1 MDEDHRRNEY
11 QSIHL
16 GRISRILPGT
26 EDSEGTEDKQD
37 SGAGEKMKEGEKLR
51 VALPEN
57 YLQPLEAKALVHLSQ
72 KMGPTPKTHLKGS
85 LDVDQV
91 SPEFPMQSSGEYR
104 PISTAKTYDYA
115 DCPHQYEELP
125 HLQLRPNGMSPDSV
139 DTHSS
144 NGTTVTSGIHSE
156 HEEGEGATQ
165 SAEKR
170 KRFNPLYDTM
180 INTSPTIYNK
190 VNTTV
195 KAKQDHTVL
204 TQLRLMKLAILL
216 LILISIASLFISVYV
231 VIAFSDG
238 PTKVA
243 SLQKELQS
251 LKSNYTTMNI
261 KMRILESLVA
271 GNKSFE
277 YINDLD
283 DKLIYFQQ
291 QTKENISSL
300 NTNLSNTKV
309 TLQQVQDQV
318 SFSYQNLTS
327 IMASQNSIVQE
338 QLLNISKMEGPQG
351 PQGVGNLSACFMK
364 TDTASS
370 PSDTTRTS
378 TLNPFPPMEDFEKYV
393 VMFVTCSMSGGLY
406 HTLNLTVT
414 DSHRVQYQCMCSG
427 QVSGESIRKCQLHV
441 WLCPRLS

>member
-1 MDEDHRRNEY
+1 MAESGHDYLE
-11 QSIHL
+11 
-16 GRISRILPGT
+16 ILPDEAEVAMNRPLVEIPLLGT
-26 EDSEGTEDKQD
+26 HS
-37 SGAGEKMKEGEKLR
+37 
-51 VALPEN
+51 
-57 YLQPLEAKALVHLSQ
+57 
-72 KMGPTPKTHLKGS
+72 GS

-156 HEEGEGATQ
+156 QEEGEGATQ

-300 NTNLSNTKV
+300 NSNLSNTKV

-370 PSDTTRTS
+370 ASDTTRTS

>member
-1 MDEDHRRNEY
+1 
-11 QSIHL
+11 
-16 GRISRILPGT
+16 
-26 EDSEGTEDKQD
+26 
-37 SGAGEKMKEGEKLR
+37 
-51 VALPEN
+51 
-57 YLQPLEAKALVHLSQ
+57 
-72 KMGPTPKTHLKGS
+72 
-85 LDVDQV
+85 
-91 SPEFPMQSSGEYR
+91 
-104 PISTAKTYDYA
+104 
-115 DCPHQYEELP
+115 
-125 HLQLRPNGMSPDSV
+125 
-139 DTHSS
+139 
-144 NGTTVTSGIHSE
+144 
-156 HEEGEGATQ
+156 
-165 SAEKR
+165 
-170 KRFNPLYDTM
+170 M

-300 NTNLSNTKV
+300 NSNLSNTKV
-309 TLQQVQDQV
+309 TLQQVHDQV
-318 SFSYQNLTS
+318 SFSYQNLSS

-370 PSDTTRTS
+370 ASDTTRTS